1 MNGRACPAPDA
12 GNRHHQP
19 TTAVAP
25 SPQELAA
32 AVERSHSYFR
42 GCQYPEGYW
51 WAELE
56 SNNSMEAEY
65 LLLSYFLDKVDRERW
80 RKATNYILSKQRE
93 DGSWGQYFGAPGDVS
108 TSVECYFALKLAGY
122 SANSEPMRKARE
134 FILSRGGVPQ
144 TRVFTKIWL
153 ALFNQWEW
161 NGTPN
166 MPPELMLIPSKAP
179 FSIYGFSSWARP
191 TIVPLLIVFTYR
203 PVCQVPDGANID
215 ELYPQPRSQTDYR
228 LPRPPSRVGWAP
240 FLYRLDRLLGVYQ
253 KMPLHPFRTLAERNA
268 VRWMLEHQEAD
279 GSWGAIQPPWVYALI
294 ALRVLGFAAD
304 DPVIEKGFQGFDGFA
319 IEDEDTYS
327 LQGSISPVWDTCL
340 VLLALMDSG
349 AAPRSPVVQ
358 ESARWLLDQ
367 QIRDGG
373 DWQVQVKDTE
383 PGGWAFQ
390 FHNGLYPDIDDTAEV
405 IMALNQVRLPDDD
418 EPKRQEAIRRGTD
431 WLLALQCKNGGWAS
445 FDKDNNRHYM
455 ARLPF
460 SDFGE
465 VIDPPSADVTAHVL
479 EMLGQQGYTADFPP
493 LRRGYEFLRREQEKD
508 GPWFGRW
515 GVNYIY
521 GAGAALPALR
531 AIGEDMDQP
540 YVRRSLAW
548 LLDHQNAD
556 GGWGES
562 CASYVDP
569 DWRGVGPSAAS
580 QTAWALLAL
589 LAVGEVDDPATHR
602 GIQYLLDTQNVD
614 GTWDE
619 PYFTGTGFPG
629 YGVGERLERLP
640 NPEER
645 GYQGLEMP
653 AGFMIKYHMYRNCW
667 PLLALGR
674 YRKLSGQGGG
684 GLRQPSSFEANTP
697 ATPGWGSER
706 V

>member
-1 MNGRACPAPDA
+1 MLL
-12 GNRHHQP
+12 
-19 TTAVAP
+19 P
-25 SPQELAA
+25 S
-32 AVERSHSYFR
+32 
-42 GCQYPEGYW
+42 
-51 WAELE
+51 
-56 SNNSMEAEY
+56 
-65 LLLSYFLDKVDRERW
+65 
-80 RKATNYILSKQRE
+80 
-93 DGSWGQYFGAPGDVS
+93 GAP
-108 TSVECYFALKLAGY
+108 
-122 SANSEPMRKARE
+122 
-134 FILSRGGVPQ
+134 
-144 TRVFTKIWL
+144 
-153 ALFNQWEW
+153 FN
-161 NGTPN
+161 
-166 MPPELMLIPSKAP
+166 
-179 FSIYGFSSWARP
+179 IYEFSSWARP

-203 PVCQVPDGANID
+203 PVCQVPDWANID

-240 FLYRLDRLLGVYQ
+240 FLYRLDKLLRMYQ
-253 KMPLHPFRTLAERNA
+253 KLPLHPFRTLAERNA

-340 VLLALMDSG
+340 VLLALLESG

-548 LLDHQNAD
+548 LLGHQNAD

-569 DWRGVGPSAAS
+569 DWRGAGPSAAS

>member
-1 MNGRACPAPDA
+1 M
-12 GNRHHQP
+12 
-19 TTAVAP
+19 
-25 SPQELAA
+25 LA
-32 AVERSHSYFR
+32 
-42 GCQYPEGYW
+42 
-51 WAELE
+51 
-56 SNNSMEAEY
+56 
-65 LLLSYFLDKVDRERW
+65 
-80 RKATNYILSKQRE
+80 NYILNKQRN
-93 DGSWGQYFGAPGDVS
+93 DGSWGQYYGAPGDTS
-108 TSVECYFALKLAGY
+108 TSVECYFALKLSGV
-122 SANSEPMRKARE
+122 SPERPEMQKARE
-134 FILSRGGVPQ
+134 FILSKGGVP
-144 TRVFTKIWL
+144 RVRIFTKIWL
-153 ALFNQWEW
+153 SLFGQWEW
-161 NGTPN
+161 KGTPM
-166 MPPELMLIPSKAP
+166 MPPELIYLPSRFP
-179 FSIYGFSSWARP
+179 FSIYEFSSWARA
-191 TIVPLLIVFTYR
+191 TIVPITIILSERPLR
-203 PVCQVPDGANID
+203 PVPQWARID
-215 ELYPQPRSQTDYR
+215 ELYPGPRDRTDYS
-228 LPRPPSRVGWAP
+228 LPRPKGLLTWRKA
-240 FLYRLDRLLGVYQ
+240 FLIADKLLHLYDR
-253 KMPLHPFRTLAERNA
+253 MPVKPGRKRAIRKAIEWVVA
-268 VRWMLEHQEAD
+268 HQEAD
-279 GSWGAIQPPWVYALI
+279 GSWGGIQPPWVYSLI
-294 ALRVLGFAAD
+294 ALKHVGYSMEHPVMKKGLEGFN
-304 DPVIEKGFQGFDGFA
+304 GFA
-319 IEDEDTYS
+319 IQEGDTWR
-327 LQGSISPVWDTCL
+327 LQACISPVWDTCL
-340 VLLALMDSG
+340 VLLALLESG

-373 DWQVQVKDTE
+373 DWQVQVKDAE

-390 FHNGLYPDIDDTAEV
+390 FNNGLYPDIDDTAEV

-493 LRRGYEFLRREQEKD
+493 LRRGYEFLRREQEED

-548 LLDHQNAD
+548 LLGHQNAD

-569 DWRGVGPSAAS
+569 DWRGAGPSAAS